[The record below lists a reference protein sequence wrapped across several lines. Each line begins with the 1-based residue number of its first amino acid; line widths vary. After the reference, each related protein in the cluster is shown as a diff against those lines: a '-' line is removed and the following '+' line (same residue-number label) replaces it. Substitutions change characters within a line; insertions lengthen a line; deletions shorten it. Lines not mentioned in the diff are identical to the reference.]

1 MRRKSEKPSDPLR
14 IAPLAKL
21 PVFFDLQD
29 KHCLVAGGSEAA
41 AWKAELLA
49 AAGGHVSVVAES
61 FCIEFDRLANT
72 TLAAGSIEL
81 IRRSWRPRDFEGAAI
96 AISDLPHE
104 RDLEHFA
111 NAARQAGVPV
121 NAIDRP
127 DQCEFQFGSIVNR
140 SPVVVGI
147 STDGAAPILG
157 QAIRRKVETL
167 LPASLSAW
175 AHAAK
180 RMRRLVREWYPDGQT
195 RRIFWERLSGRAL
208 SGEPY
213 SPESFDPVDGL
224 PIPQGKGGRVTL
236 VGAGPGDP
244 ELLTMKAVQA
254 LQAAD
259 IILFDALVS
268 DAVLEFA
275 RREAKRML
283 VGKRGYRDSCRQDD
297 INEMM
302 VKLVRSGK
310 HVVRLKGGDPSI
322 FGRSGEEI
330 AHLETHG
337 IPVEIIPG
345 ITAASAAAARLG
357 VSLTHRDCAQ
367 SVRFTTGHGRAGG
380 LTEDLDWAGIADP
393 KTTNIFYMAGRT
405 GKRLA
410 EQLSLHGMPPET
422 PVTLVSAV
430 TRPEETIRRMNLA
443 DLLREDNS
451 AMSGPVLVC
460 FGEVFSSANRKPV
473 ADIASYATIEAVAT
487 G

>member
-1 MRRKSEKPSDPLR
+1 MLLVEQVRRAD
-14 IAPLAKL
+14 
-21 PVFFDLQD
+21 DLVVVDRQD
-29 KHCLVAGGSEAA
+29 VDDRPA
-41 AWKAELLA
+41 
-49 AAGGHVSVVAES
+49 AES
-61 FCIEFDRLANT
+61 LD
-72 TLAAGSIEL
+72 EL
-81 IRRSWRPRDFEGAAI
+81 
-96 AISDLPHE
+96 
-104 RDLEHFA
+104 
-111 NAARQAGVPV
+111 V
-121 NAIDRP
+121 
-127 DQCEFQFGSIVNR
+127 
-140 SPVVVGI
+140 
-147 STDGAAPILG
+147 
-157 QAIRRKVETL
+157 
-167 LPASLSAW
+167 
-175 AHAAK
+175 
-180 RMRRLVREWYPDGQT
+180 
-195 RRIFWERLSGRAL
+195 
-208 SGEPY
+208 
-213 SPESFDPVDGL
+213 
-224 PIPQGKGGRVTL
+224 
-236 VGAGPGDP
+236 
-244 ELLTMKAVQA
+244 
-254 LQAAD
+254 
-259 IILFDALVS
+259 
-268 DAVLEFA
+268 
-275 RREAKRML
+275 

-322 FGRSGEEI
+322 FGRYGEEI
-330 AHLETHG
+330 AHLETQG

-393 KTTNIFYMAGRT
+393 KATNIFYMAGRT